1 MGSISKL
8 LSLVVLAV
16 GAASASS
23 PPVVPSNAPTTG
35 DQPAFSC
42 TGKPLDLSKDQL
54 QTLALSEYEKRGGT
68 LHRGA
73 FEIKL
78 RRSGC
83 DWWVG
88 VIFLPPAPGAH
99 FGVLI
104 DGVSGQVKQYLP
116 GA

>member
-1 MGSISKL
+1 MASISKV
-8 LSLVVLAV
+8 LSLFLLIA
-16 GAASASS
+16 GEALASS
-23 PPVVPSNAPTTG
+23 PPVVPSATPTYEG
-35 DQPAFSC
+35 KPAFSC
-42 TGKPLDLSKDQL
+42 AGKPLDLSKDQL
-54 QTLALSEYEKRGGT
+54 QKLALSEYEKRGGT
-68 LHRGA
+68 LHRGQ

-88 VIFLPPAPGAH
+88 VTFLPAAPGAH

-104 DGVSGQVKQYLP
+104 DGVSGQVKHYLP